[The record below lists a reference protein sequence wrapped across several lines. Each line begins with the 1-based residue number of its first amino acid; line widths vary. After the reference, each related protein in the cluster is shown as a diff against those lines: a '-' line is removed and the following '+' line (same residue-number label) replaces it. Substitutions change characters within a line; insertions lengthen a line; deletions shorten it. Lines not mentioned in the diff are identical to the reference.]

1 MFLPASHGLNLHH
14 NTCGPLC
21 LHMRMTGWESWGNRD
36 PRNNP
41 HKWLPGVVAHIPQ
54 LHNPS
59 TSKFRGLCFAL
70 FPRASPWGNAPA
82 ANCGHCLKSLP
93 VSGCLASSLY
103 SLYQPFPVLFP
114 PVSPVLPNSSAQSVL
129 PGEPKLRQKNEYKQ
143 RCMRKADLFLYY
155 IQHMWGFFPHQPIL
169 SGHQSGCPTIRSW
182 C

>member
-1 MFLPASHGLNLHH
+1 M
-14 NTCGPLC
+14 C
-21 LHMRMTGWESWGNRD
+21 MTGWKSWGNHR

-114 PVSPVLPNSSAQSVL
+114 PPPPPRVPCASQ
-129 PGEPKLRQKNEYKQ
+129 
-143 RCMRKADLFLYY
+143 LFGSECASGRTQAKTERW
-155 IQHMWGFFPHQPIL
+155 IQAEVYEKSRPFSLLHSTYVEFFPTPTNSL
-169 SGHQSGCPTIRSW
+169 SGHQSGCPTIQSW